1 MGERSRLS
9 LGQYPPRVVRPGL
22 KHHLIRPDM
31 QVALDKAGMPQSAFR
46 PLLVARDIGR
56 AVVDH
61 TERNSQVTQQRD
73 RSLKLRSPIRTP
85 PDNVSAEKRERC
97 TGGQSIRLESFF
109 QIRCP
114 DALIYSRDAERFD
127 SADFHSGKICL
138 SSAILAAACSAI

>member
-85 PDNVSAEKRERC
+85 QTTSARRNAS
-97 TGGQSIRLESFF
+97 GAPAARAYASS
-109 QIRCP
+109 
-114 DALIYSRDAERFD
+114 
-127 SADFHSGKICL
+127 HSSKP
-138 SSAILAAACSAI
+138 AA